1 MKLLLFPGKKHGK
14 IWKLFPFGRPNF
26 VSPVILASQNLLV
39 NLTWRGGNRV
49 TPHTLTCIFL
59 FFSFF
64 KRRVFLI
71 DLACSFH
78 NYFQLFPPIDW
89 TLITGFQCWPQNLD
103 QIIQISR
110 LSEYQINFYQ
120 CELLN
125 FGNKHE
131 CICCSSWIYFQGLFI
146 ESSIWYHLAW
156 IAHFALQ
163 RKTLFTKS
171 KLTGFIAKICK
182 ACSK

>member
-1 MKLLLFPGKKHGK
+1 MH
-14 IWKLFPFGRPNF
+14 
-26 VSPVILASQNLLV
+26 
-39 NLTWRGGNRV
+39 
-49 TPHTLTCIFL
+49 FL

-71 DLACSFH
+71 DLAASFH
-78 NYFQLFPPIDW
+78 NYLQLFPPIDW

-110 LSEYQINFYQ
+110 LSEYQIYFYQ

-131 CICCSSWIYFQGLFI
+131 CICYSAWIYFQGLFI

-171 KLTGFIAKICK
+171 KLTGFIAKICLQNMLK
-182 ACSK
+182 ITVYIIFKCLLTIP